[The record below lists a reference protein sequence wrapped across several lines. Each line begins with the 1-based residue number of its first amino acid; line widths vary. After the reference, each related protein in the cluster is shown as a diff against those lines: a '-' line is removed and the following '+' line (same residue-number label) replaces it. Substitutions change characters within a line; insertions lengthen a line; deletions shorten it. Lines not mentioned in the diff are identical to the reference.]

1 MLRTK
6 SPQFESLQNSV
17 LNVYLLPE
25 TPWEETVLL
34 QQRLVY
40 ELSEAP
46 RRRAALVLCEHPPV
60 ITVGRQGSRQHIR
73 LDDDELKSRRW
84 SVRWTNR
91 GGGCWLQ
98 IPGQLAAYCIMPLD
112 PSGLGLASYR
122 DGLYQ
127 TMLNVLDEFKIHAE
141 RHPRLSG
148 VWVGGREIG
157 SVGVAVKNWIAY
169 HGCRLNVCV
178 PLDPFEKVQSNPAS
192 SPDANRAMTCM
203 FRELRAPV
211 RLDAA
216 RESFV
221 RHFTSVFGFKDCY
234 LLNAPPFP
242 RSSKRKADVA
252 FGKR

>member
-6 SPQFESLQNSV
+6 SPQFECLRDSV
-17 LNVYLLPE
+17 LDVYLLPE
-25 TPWEETVLL
+25 TPWEDTVQL

-40 ELSEAP
+40 ELSAAP

-73 LDDDELKSRRW
+73 LDDDELKSRRLT
-84 SVRWTNR
+84 VHWTNR

-98 IPGQLAAYCIMPLD
+98 VPGQLAAYCITPLD
-112 PSGLGLASYR
+112 PRGLGLAMYR
-122 DGLYQ
+122 EALYA
-127 TMLNVLDEFKIHAE
+127 TLLNVLDEFKIHAE
-141 RHPRLSG
+141 RHPRFSG
-148 VWVGGREIG
+148 AWVGGREIG

-178 PLDPFEKVQSNPAS
+178 PLDVFDKVQSHPGS
-192 SPDANRAMTCM
+192 NRAMTCM

-221 RHFTSVFGFKDCY
+221 RHFSSVFGFRDCY
-234 LLNAPPFP
+234 LLNAPPFTRGLK
-242 RSSKRKADVA
+242 RSANVA
-252 FGKR
+252 FGNR